1 MEVKLN
7 INSAGAINIP
17 APQPK
22 TTKHSEGIDATEFS
36 GATALDQSL
45 NDTPGIRPEVVARAR
60 ELVSQPQY
68 PPTEAIRK
76 IARLLAFNM
85 DQIGDSGL

>member
-22 TTKHSEGIDATEFS
+22 VTKHSEGIDATEFS

-60 ELVSQPQY
+60 ELVSQPKY
-68 PPTEAIRK
+68 PPAEAIRK
-76 IARLLAFNM
+76 IAKLLAFNL
-85 DQIGDSGL
+85 DQTGD